1 MLMHTALAAI
11 TDRALLRN
19 RPSQI
24 IQKASAPRTGP
35 SPISLMTLYAG
46 WVRLMQGKT
55 KTRAATPRAS
65 MLPSA
70 V

>member
-19 RPSQI
+19 GSSQI
-24 IQKASAPRTGP
+24 IRQAPALQTGSRP
-35 SPISLMTLYAG
+35 LSLMSLYAG

-55 KTRAATPRAS
+55 KTRAANPRAS